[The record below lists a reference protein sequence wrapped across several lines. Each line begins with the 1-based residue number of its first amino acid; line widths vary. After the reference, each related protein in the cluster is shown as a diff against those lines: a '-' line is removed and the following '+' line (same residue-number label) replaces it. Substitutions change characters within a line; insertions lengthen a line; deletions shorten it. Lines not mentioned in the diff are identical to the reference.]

1 MTPRL
6 VFRPQAESELLD
18 ARRWYE
24 ERRPGLGRA
33 FATAVAEAVAG
44 IVENPLAYPRVH
56 GETRRALVRRF
67 PYAIYFRV
75 LADELVVLAVMHGRR
90 LPRRWQS
97 RR

>member
-1 MTPRL
+1 L

-33 FATAVAEAVAG
+33 FATAVADAVAD
-44 IVENPLAYPRVH
+44 VLENPLAHPRVH

-67 PYAIYFRV
+67 PYAVYFRV
-75 LADELVVLAVMHGRR
+75 LPDELVVLAVMHGRR

>member
-24 ERRPGLGRA
+24 ERRLGLGRA
-33 FATAVAEAVAG
+33 FAMAVDEAVAG
-44 IVENPLAYPRVH
+44 IVENPSAYPRVH

-75 LADELVVLAVMHGRR
+75 LPDEVIVLAVMHGRR